1 MGFDGLTTAA
11 VVRELQA
18 AVGARLT
25 RIHQP
30 RPFELTL
37 GLHLP
42 PGTEAPPDLLLS
54 CHPRHARA
62 HLSQAVRRNPPRPPA
77 FAALLR
83 SRIGGGRIERVRQPG
98 RERVISIDVSARD
111 DLGNPVT
118 YTLVA
123 ELMGRN
129 SNVVL
134 LAPASGPDEDPHGAG
149 RRIVDAI
156 RRAGAEQNAYRTV
169 LPGQPYVPPP
179 PPGKLDPL
187 ALDPAALSDRLRAA
201 DAATPAWQAVLACVD
216 GIGPLAAREVAARA
230 GLEGAPAGD
239 LDKEGA
245 RRLAA
250 AAAALW
256 QEVLAGEPRGFL
268 LYDPEGRLA
277 DFAPFRPVTW
287 TGQVR
292 AMRSLSAALDTFFAL
307 REEEEQVRTLAADL
321 RRALLA
327 ARQRTAR
334 KAQAQEAELAEV
346 GDPEQLRR
354 FGETLLAHLWQVPRG
369 AAEVTLPDLYDPA
382 APPVRIALDPDRT
395 PAENAQAYFRRY
407 QKARSARDAIAAQ
420 LERSRA
426 ALAHL
431 EELAARLEQASSL
444 PDLEAIHRELTAA
457 GHQATGRGAAGGP
470 AKAAPPRPNGASGPL
485 VLRSRDGLEIWVGR
499 SGRQNDELTLRLAAP
514 TDVWLHAQ
522 KIPGAHVILRV
533 PPGTEPTERSLEDAA
548 VLAAFFSRARHSAN
562 VPVDYTL
569 CRHVRKPPG
578 ARPGMVI
585 YERQRTVHVTPDP
598 ERHPILRQLPEEAPQ
613 SPERPD
619 TASG

>member
-1 MGFDGLTTAA
+1 MGFDGLTTSA
-11 VVRELQA
+11 VVRELQV
-18 AVGARLT
+18 AVGARVS

-37 GLHLP
+37 GLHFP
-42 PGTEAPPDLLLS
+42 PGAQAPPDLLIS

-83 SRIGGGRIERVRQPG
+83 SRIGGGRIVGVRQPG
-98 RERVISIDVSARD
+98 RERVVRIDVGARD

-123 ELMGRN
+123 ELMGRH

-134 LAPASGPDEDPHGAG
+134 LAPAGGPGGDPYGAG

-156 RRAGAEQNAYRTV
+156 RRAGSERNAYRAV

-187 ALDPAALSDRLRAA
+187 ALDPEVLADRLRAA
-201 DAATPAWQAVLACVD
+201 DAAAPAWQAVLACVD
-216 GIGPLAAREVAARA
+216 GIGPLAAREIAARA
-230 GLEGAPAGD
+230 GLEGAPAGALGAAD
-239 LDKEGA
+239 A
-245 RRLAA
+245 RRLAR

-256 QEVLAGEPRGFL
+256 QEVLGGEPRGFL

-287 TGQVR
+287 PGQVR
-292 AMRSLSAALDTFFAL
+292 AVRSLSAALDTFFAV
-307 REEEEQVRTLAADL
+307 REEQEQVRTLAGDL
-321 RRALLA
+321 RRALLT
-327 ARQRTAR
+327 ARQRAAR

-346 GDPEQLRR
+346 GDPEELRR
-354 FGETLLAHLWQVPRG
+354 LGETLMAHLWQVPRG

-382 APPVRIALDPDRT
+382 APPVRIALDPGRT
-395 PAENAQAYFRRY
+395 PAENAQEYFRLY
-407 QKARSARDAIAAQ
+407 QKARSARDAIAEQ

-426 ALAHL
+426 TQGHL
-431 EELAARLEQASSL
+431 EGLAARLGQASSL
-444 PDLEAIHRELTAA
+444 PDLEAIRQELTAS
-457 GHQATGRGAAGGP
+457 GHLTPPGTGGQDR
-470 AKAAPPRPNGASGPL
+470 AAPRRRREPAGGPL

-522 KIPGAHVILRV
+522 KIAGAHVVLRV
-533 PPGTEPTERSLEDAA
+533 PPGTEPTEQSLEDAA

-598 ERHPILRQLPEEAPQ
+598 GRHPILRQLPEEDGQ
-613 SPERPD
+613 SPARPD
-619 TASG
+619 TTSG